1 MLLPLFPL
9 NTVLLPN
16 TILPLHIFEE
26 RYKTMIGRCIDE
38 RAPFGVVL
46 IKSGVEAGGEA
57 EPHDAGCTARV
68 VQVQRLPDGKMNLLA
83 YGDGRFRIVS
93 LDRSEPYL
101 QGEVELLESTDTD
114 APGVDNAAARVSAL
128 FGEQFRLVLALTG
141 QWMRE
146 LDLPEAPDVLAD
158 FLAGNLDLPVEERQ
172 LLLETLSVPARL
184 ARLTDLLGDRIRTL
198 TERWEEKRRSQ
209 FLGERLN

>member
-1 MLLPLFPL
+1 
-9 NTVLLPN
+9 
-16 TILPLHIFEE
+16 
-26 RYKTMIGRCIDE
+26 MIGRCIEE

-46 IKSGVEAGGEA
+46 IKSGEEVGGEA
-57 EPHDAGCTARV
+57 EPHEVGCTARV

-83 YGDGRFRIVS
+83 YGDDRLRIAG
-93 LDRSEPYL
+93 LDRSEAYL
-101 QGEVELLESTDTD
+101 QGDVELLESTDVD
-114 APGVDNAAARVSAL
+114 ASGVDDAAARVSAL

-146 LDLPEAPDVLAD
+146 LDLPEEPDVLAD

-172 LLLETLSVPARL
+172 SLLETLSVPARL